1 VTRWP
6 RPRGG
11 RGAWLR
17 RRLAH
22 RPLLLRTRF
31 TLVAAGAVAAATL
44 AVTAV
49 AFIVVRSD
57 LRNQVSTTLEQR
69 AVAVVHQAWRRYH
82 GHIPVGWVPRQSDQF
97 GAASTYLQVVT
108 ASGSTWTRP
117 GDRAQLP
124 AGATAVAVAAGRHAA
139 YYSDATVDGVRA
151 MVLTMPLDRGLALQ
165 IATPLATVDAE
176 LGAIGAALALL
187 SAFGVAAAALVGWA
201 VARAGLAPVGRLAR
215 VAEEVT
221 ATGYPRGRV
230 TAGRPDE
237 LGRLAASFNQ
247 MLKALRRSHAAQR
260 QLVSDASHE
269 LRTPLTSLRIN
280 AELLAADDGLA
291 EADRKEILGR
301 IVAQAAE
308 LGQLVTDIT
317 ELAGDQGRAGPFEE
331 VKLHEVVAAE
341 LDAARRDWPRCRF
354 RSELDP
360 CLVPGRV
367 EHLRRAVRNLLDN
380 AAKFGPPDG
389 PVDVRLAA
397 GELTV
402 RDHGP
407 GIATADRDQVFK
419 RFSRAPQARGTP
431 GSGLGLAIVRQAAEA
446 HGGTVTA
453 EAPPGGGALLR
464 LRLPARLGGGA
475 TLSGNLRIADERH
488 RVGTKRDRDP
498 VAAQDPRHLVGDPLV
513 TGRGGM
519 QAVT

>member
-11 RGAWLR
+11 WRAWLL
-17 RRLAH
+17 RRLPQLPH

-44 AVTAV
+44 AVAAV
-49 AFIVVRSD
+49 AFVVVRND
-57 LRNQVSTTLEQR
+57 LRNQVSTSLEQR
-69 AVAVVHQAWRRYH
+69 AVTVEHQAWRRYH
-82 GHIPVGWVPRQSDQF
+82 GHIPAGWVPRQSDQF
-97 GAASTYLQVVT
+97 GTAGTYLQVVT
-108 ASGSTWTRP
+108 GGGSTWTPP
-117 GDRAQLP
+117 GDQALLP
-124 AGATAVAVAAGRHAA
+124 ADATAVAVAAGRHAA

-151 MVLTMPLDRGLALQ
+151 MVLTVPLDNGLALQ
-165 IATPLATVDAE
+165 LAAPLATVEAE
-176 LGAIGAALALL
+176 LGTIGAALALL
-187 SAFGVAAAALVGWA
+187 SAIGVAVAALAGWG
-201 VARAGLAPVGRLAR
+201 VARAGLAPVARLAA

-230 TAGRPDE
+230 AAGRPDE
-237 LGRLAASFNQ
+237 LGRLAASFNR
-247 MLKALRRSHAAQR
+247 MLEALRRSHAAQR

-280 AELLAADDGLA
+280 AELLAAGDGPS
-291 EADRKEILGR
+291 EADRKQILGR

-317 ELAGDQGRAGPFEE
+317 ELAGDQERTSPVEE

-341 LDAARRDWPRCRF
+341 LDAARRDWPRTRF

-360 CLVPGRV
+360 CLVPGSA
-367 EHLRRAVRNLLDN
+367 EQLRHAVRNLLDN

-407 GIATADRDQVFK
+407 GIAPADQAQVFE
-419 RFSRAPQARGTP
+419 RFYRAPQARGTP
-431 GSGLGLAIVRQAAEA
+431 GSGLGLAIVRQVAEA

-453 EAPPGGGALLR
+453 EASPGGGTLLR
-464 LRLPARLGGGA
+464 LRLPAR
-475 TLSGNLRIADERH
+475 
-488 RVGTKRDRDP
+488 
-498 VAAQDPRHLVGDPLV
+498 
-513 TGRGGM
+513 
-519 QAVT
+519 